1 MKKKYASL
9 PTWKKA
15 IKLIGRADKSQKDQV
30 TPPTERQTVTDRQK
44 ETASP
49 KGRQNESN
57 QNDYV
62 KKKTKY
68 FPQSILNEMS

>member
-1 MKKKYASL
+1 M
-9 PTWKKA
+9 
-15 IKLIGRADKSQKDQV
+15 
-30 TPPTERQTVTDRQK
+30 TDRQK

-49 KGRQNESN
+49 KGKQNESN

-68 FPQSILNEMS
+68 FPQSILIEASWEKGKGVEWEGVEGEKGEKSKLANKSG

>member
-1 MKKKYASL
+1 M
-9 PTWKKA
+9 
-15 IKLIGRADKSQKDQV
+15 
-30 TPPTERQTVTDRQK
+30 TDRQK

-68 FPQSILNEMS
+68 FPQSILNEMNRKNGMGVGWEGVRGKKRAHATTKEVVNIFVTIKSD